1 MEDEGVVISEVDLAQ
16 VKKKEEF
23 DANIIFIVNQM
34 KDSGKT
40 EMIQDGILI
49 KANEDGYD
57 MFLEG
62 TEIKFGTI
70 SRESIIEYDVKVI
83 EQYRKYLEEQDLE
96 DEVLGK
102 LPEAEELFKIQ
113 EDEKRRRE
121 EIQENHE
128 KEDEEKVQ
136 TEGKEKTEE
145 ETEEDKENNENNEE
159 KTPET
164 AEQQIEP
171 QPNWIKVNL
180 NRQADTIETI
190 ETEIERKAGA
200 DISEMWIAPNEKDV
214 HDYKIMVKTS
224 KGYEELNLGKSKGT
238 NPTQEITILD
248 NNGAREE
255 VPVQMLEINNS
266 RMIAITYGG
275 VHDIKATMVNREG
288 NNFIGSEFADNQA
301 QGEIDDNSR
310 EIRELAGDSIGARMN
325 AQELNHVFL
334 EIKELEKRGVTE
346 DVDISK
352 DAGGIE
358 VHELSEKG
366 YYESLVRNITEDLRD
381 EVSHAS
387 ERELYAMASE
397 IARRVTDDDINYDK
411 AKQEAKEKQ
420 NEQGDPRI
428 KLDPRRG

>member
-70 SRESIIEYDVKVI
+70 SKESIIEYDVKVI

-102 LPEAEELFKIQ
+102 LPEADELFKIQ

-180 NRQADTIETI
+180 NRQADTRETI
-190 ETEIERKAGA
+190 ETEIERKAGT

-301 QGEIDDNSR
+301 QGEIDNNDR
-310 EIRELAGDSIGARMN
+310 EIRELAGDSRGARTN
-325 AQELNHVFL
+325 AQE
-334 EIKELEKRGVTE
+334 
-346 DVDISK
+346 
-352 DAGGIE
+352 
-358 VHELSEKG
+358 
-366 YYESLVRNITEDLRD
+366 
-381 EVSHAS
+381 
-387 ERELYAMASE
+387 
-397 IARRVTDDDINYDK
+397 
-411 AKQEAKEKQ
+411 
-420 NEQGDPRI
+420 
-428 KLDPRRG
+428 

>member
-70 SRESIIEYDVKVI
+70 SKESIIEYDVKVI

-102 LPEAEELFKIQ
+102 LPEADELFKIQ

-136 TEGKEKTEE
+136 TEGKEKTEK

-190 ETEIERKAGA
+190 GTEIGRKAGTS
-200 DISEMWIAPNEKDV
+200 ISEMYIVPDEKNIYN
-214 HDYKIMVKTS
+214 YKIMVKTND
-224 KGYEELNLGKSKGT
+224 GYKEVNMRKTAGI
-238 NPTQEITILD
+238 NPAQKITVLD
-248 NNGAREE
+248 NNGTKE
-255 VPVQMLEINNS
+255 VVAVQMLEINNN
-266 RMIAITYGG
+266 RMIAINYG
-275 VHDIKATMVNREG
+275 
-288 NNFIGSEFADNQA
+288 
-301 QGEIDDNSR
+301 
-310 EIRELAGDSIGARMN
+310 
-325 AQELNHVFL
+325 
-334 EIKELEKRGVTE
+334 
-346 DVDISK
+346 
-352 DAGGIE
+352 
-358 VHELSEKG
+358 
-366 YYESLVRNITEDLRD
+366 
-381 EVSHAS
+381 
-387 ERELYAMASE
+387 
-397 IARRVTDDDINYDK
+397 
-411 AKQEAKEKQ
+411 
-420 NEQGDPRI
+420 
-428 KLDPRRG
+428 

>member
-70 SRESIIEYDVKVI
+70 SKESIIEYDVKVI

-102 LPEAEELFKIQ
+102 LPEADELFKIQ

-136 TEGKEKTEE
+136 TEGKEKTEK

-190 ETEIERKAGA
+190 GTEIGRKAGTS
-200 DISEMWIAPNEKDV
+200 ISEMYIVPDEKNIYN
-214 HDYKIMVKTS
+214 YKIMVKTND
-224 KGYEELNLGKSKGT
+224 GYEELNLGKSKGT

-310 EIRELAGDSIGARMN
+310 EIRELAGDSRGARMN

-334 EIKELEKRGVTE
+334 EIKELEKRGVTK

-358 VHELSEKG
+358 VQELSEKG
-366 YYESLVRNITEDLRD
+366 YYKALVKNITEDLRAK
-381 EVSHAS
+381 VSHAS
-387 ERELYAMASE
+387 ERELYAMALE
-397 IARRVTDDDINYDK
+397 IAKRVTDDDIDYD
-411 AKQEAKEKQ
+411 EATQDAIEKQ
-420 NEQGDPRI
+420 KEQEDPRKSNTRI
-428 KLDPRRG
+428 G